1 MIYLINTH
9 TQGNP
14 RGYIAVN
21 STISALGYKGK
32 DKTVRE
38 DILESVKRLTKDD
51 CLDICVTFGLSEDKA
66 NKTSIRKYALAD
78 EDIAEYLLLF

>member
-9 TQGNP
+9 P
-14 RGYIAVN
+14 LVP
-21 STISALGYKGK
+21 STVPGFKGK

>member
-1 MIYLINTH
+1 
-9 TQGNP
+9 
-14 RGYIAVN
+14 
-21 STISALGYKGK
+21 
-32 DKTVRE
+32 VRE